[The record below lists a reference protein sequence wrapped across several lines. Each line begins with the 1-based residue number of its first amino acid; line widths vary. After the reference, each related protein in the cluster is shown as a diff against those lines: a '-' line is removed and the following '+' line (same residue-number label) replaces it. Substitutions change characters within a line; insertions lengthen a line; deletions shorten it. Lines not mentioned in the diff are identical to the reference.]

1 MFDYSPQE
9 LATVD
14 QTLEPLLARARD
26 QAAETEQLAMDV
38 TRLLSVQAT
47 QLAVCAKQPFFLRLF
62 RHFKGPSLTPVAVQ
76 VGVLYEMQ
84 RIGWRYLQ
92 ILNERDLML
101 AHAMITVKNNLLTL
115 AVKETETR
123 EMLTDMA
130 HRIADRFERLEE
142 TVGRL
147 ETQQNIHSWL
157 LTLDTFDYPDEYPE
171 KLRLL
176 KIIQDFLQLKSS
188 GWNIM
193 EIKYLQKALKEV
205 GLPWREE
212 ISLADFIDDLIEEI
226 DTHGFDTY
234 QHVLTLNRE
243 QTPIPHDF
251 MLEHIASPSYKSLY
265 KIVQHYDVSSETL
278 DILTEQLAISKK
290 DAMKRVL
297 RGFIEKEGIDT
308 RLTIPLRD
316 LAVEL
321 LGCHGLAVQLFR
333 AAAPSAASPA
343 TGSVSESLPK
353 PTSKPAPNPAALI
366 AGRYE
371 KTADGKEVID
381 HQTGLIWRADI
392 ERRAAETVETL
403 KEGFFSTK
411 KETETKREADAFT
424 FDEAEI
430 RASEVAQQTGLS
442 WRVPTLDELASL
454 VDRSRSEPASDFP
467 DMPPAWFW
475 SSAPYVGNA
484 DLAWDVYFRYGF
496 VDGSYR
502 YSSYAVRLVR
512 GG

>member
-1 MFDYSPQE
+1 MFDYSPNE

-14 QTLEPLLARARD
+14 KTLEPLLARARD
-26 QAAETEQLAMDV
+26 QAVETERLALDA
-38 TRLLSVQAT
+38 TRLLSVQAG
-47 QLAVCAKQPFFLRLF
+47 QLAVCAKQPFFQRLF
-62 RHFKGPSLTPVAVQ
+62 RQFKGQSLTPEAVQ

-92 ILNERDLML
+92 ILNERDLMM

-115 AVKETETR
+115 AVQETETR
-123 EMLTDMA
+123 DMLTDMA
-130 HRIADRFERLEE
+130 HRIADRFERLEQ

-205 GLPWREE
+205 DLPWKQE

-234 QHVLTLNRE
+234 QQVLMLNCE
-243 QTPIPHDF
+243 QTAIPHSF
-251 MLEHIASPSYKSLY
+251 MLEHIASPSHKSLY
-265 KIVQHYDVSSETL
+265 KIVQHYDLSSDTL

-290 DAMKRVL
+290 EAMKRVL

-321 LGCHGLAVQLFR
+321 LGCHGLAVQLFG
-333 AAAPSAASPA
+333 ASAEPA
-343 TGSVSESLPK
+343 VADHPAN
-353 PTSKPAPNPAALI
+353 SKPAVKPVLNKANLI

-371 KTADGKEVID
+371 KTADGTEVID

-392 ERRAAETVETL
+392 ERRPGKKVE
-403 KEGFFSTK
+403 EGFIF
-411 KETETKREADAFT
+411 KETKERGADAFT
-424 FDEAEI
+424 FDEAQT
-430 RASEVAQQTGLS
+430 RAQEVAQRTGLP
-442 WRVPTLDELASL
+442 WRVPTVDELASL
-454 VDRSRSEPASDFP
+454 VDRSRHGSASAFP
-467 DMPPAWFW
+467 DMPSKWFW
-475 SSAPYVGNA
+475 SSSPFVGDA
-484 DLAWDVYFRYGF
+484 SSAWVVDFYFGDVVNY
-496 VDGSYR
+496 YR
-502 YSSYAVRLVR
+502 SSASAVRLVR

>member
-14 QTLEPLLARARD
+14 QTLEPLLARASD

-38 TRLLSVQAT
+38 TRLLSVQAG

-62 RHFKGPSLTPVAVQ
+62 RHFKGPSLTPAAVQ

-115 AVKETETR
+115 AVQETETR

-226 DTHGFDTY
+226 DSHGFETY
-234 QHVLTLNRE
+234 QQVLTLNRE
-243 QTPIPHDF
+243 QCSIPHGF
-251 MLEHIASPSYKSLY
+251 MLEHIASPSHKSQY

-333 AAAPSAASPA
+333 AAAPSAATPA

-371 KTADGKEVID
+371 KTANGQEVID

-392 ERRAAETVETL
+392 ERRAAEIGE
-403 KEGFFSTK
+403 KGFIF
-411 KETETKREADAFT
+411 KETETKRQADAFT
-424 FDEAEI
+424 FDEAQA
-430 RASEVAQQTGLS
+430 RAKEVAQQTGLP
-442 WRVPTLDELASL
+442 WRVPTVDELASL
-454 VDRSRSEPASDFP
+454 VDRSRSEPASAFP
-467 DMPPAWFW
+467 DMPPIRFW
-475 SSAPYVGNA
+475 SSSPYAGGTSS
-484 DLAWDVYFRYGF
+484 AWDVYFD
-496 VDGSYR
+496 DGDVGY
-502 YSSYAVRLVR
+502 YSRNLTFAVRLVR